1 MLDADFVKRSFR
13 GTTLPFYQEIRE
25 KHPDAIA
32 RVTLDYTVVV
42 NGTHSEKMMSVS
54 HRWMQPDEPDPDGEQ
69 FKAIKSFL
77 NSPAGK
83 KIELIWLDSACM
95 PQDHPKGSRTAE
107 DKDDFKRMV
116 ALRGEHALPGHH
128 RPHPPRPILRVA
140 LLDAVR
146 VVACHAVRDAKRPQA
161 GRRNEE

>member
-1 MLDADFVKRSFR
+1 MPAAASCTFFMLDANFVRSFR

-25 KHPDAIA
+25 KHQDAIA

-42 NGTHSEKMMSVS
+42 NGTHSEKILSVS

-69 FKAIKSFL
+69 LKAIKRFL

-83 KIELIWLDSACM
+83 KIERIWLDSACM

-107 DKDDFKRMV
+107 DKAGVKTK
-116 ALRGEHALPGHH
+116 
-128 RPHPPRPILRVA
+128 LRVHVKLA
-140 LLDAVR
+140 D
-146 VVACHAVRDAKRPQA
+146 
-161 GRRNEE
+161 